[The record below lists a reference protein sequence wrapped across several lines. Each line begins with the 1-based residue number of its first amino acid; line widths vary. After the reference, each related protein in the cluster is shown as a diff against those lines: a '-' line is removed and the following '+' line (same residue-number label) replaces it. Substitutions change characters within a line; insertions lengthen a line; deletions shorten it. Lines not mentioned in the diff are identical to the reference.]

1 MTIENQQS
9 KIQRQGRKNRLSVLG
24 AFKNKTAS
32 RPHHA
37 ILLVAMIVTGCATA
51 PTSAPEPSKPTFG
64 KGGYYQDDGP
74 DENPPPNLEAIP
86 DAVPKTE
93 SPHRFANRPYEVFGS
108 PYKPDTS
115 DKPFKQQG
123 LASWYGR
130 KFHGKK
136 TASGEPYDM
145 YGMTAAHRTLPIPS
159 YVRVTNPKNGRSVIV
174 RINDRGPFHPDR
186 IIDLSYTA
194 ASKLGFI
201 KFGSSLVRVERVFA
215 DDLPSNN
222 LAQSSPPEIIQKT
235 DEPTEPAPA
244 NAGRLFV
251 QLGAFGTLTTA
262 ENFRDKVRQELNWL
276 SETIQIL
283 ARDGLYRVRLGPYP
297 TRTEA
302 SAIASKVQETLN
314 FIPQIASQ

>member
-1 MTIENQQS
+1 MTRLLSEPTARGGVEAPAPNAPTCTLS
-9 KIQRQGRKNRLSVLG
+9 IQ
-24 AFKNKTAS
+24 
-32 RPHHA
+32 A
-37 ILLVAMIVTGCATA
+37 ILLAAMIATGCATV
-51 PTSAPEPSKPTFG
+51 PTSAPESSKPTFG

-86 DAVPKTE
+86 DAIPKTE
-93 SPHRFANRPYEVFGS
+93 PPHRFANRPYEVFGA
-108 PYKPDTS
+108 PYTPDTS

-136 TASGEPYDM
+136 TASGERYNM

-174 RINDRGPFHPDR
+174 RINDRGPFHPNR

-201 KFGSSLVRVERVFA
+201 KAGSSMVRVERVFA

-222 LAQSSPPEIIQKT
+222 LAQSSPSETIGKT
-235 DEPTEPAPA
+235 EEPTEPTPA
-244 NAGRLFV
+244 KASGLFV